1 MGLLLKVIVTEANA
15 SERVVAAYALL
26 ALLEENHQLLS
37 QVQVL
42 WVDAGYRGDSFALA
56 VWLMIQARVEVIQ
69 RQGPGFEILPKRW
82 VVERTFGWLNWY
94 RRLSKDYERLP
105 EMSEAAIYAV
115 MTRIMLRRLAS

>member
-1 MGLLLKVIVTEANA
+1 MVTEANA

-26 ALLEENHQLLS
+26 ALVEENQQLLS

-42 WVDAGYRGDSFALA
+42 WVDAGYQGASFALA

-115 MTRIMLRRLAS
+115 MTRIMLRRLTA